1 MESVEDDANSVLY
14 EDQKFFKS
22 DTIFV
27 TFKSVTFE
35 IFRKCSESVNF
46 DANNDLQED
55 LKIFKSDTFE
65 NYKSFVPVEVQ
76 SLRIAMV
83 NITMLTLEFLINQ
96 ALIQLPY
103 YFSINPGYDQRS
115 SEL

>member
-1 MESVEDDANSVLY
+1 MESVGDDANSVFH
-14 EDQKFFKS
+14 EDQKFFKSDTFES

-76 SLRIAMV
+76 SHTYKSS
-83 NITMLTLEFLINQ
+83 ITHIF
-96 ALIQLPY
+96 
-103 YFSINPGYDQRS
+103 
-115 SEL
+115 

>member
-1 MESVEDDANSVLY
+1 MESVGDDANSVFH

-35 IFRKCSESVNF
+35 IFGKCSESVNF

-65 NYKSFVPVEVQ
+65 NYKSFVPVKVQ
-76 SLRIAMV
+76 SLYVHSTVPCSIALGV
-83 NITMLTLEFLINQ
+83 IDTIFQNWE
-96 ALIQLPY
+96 
-103 YFSINPGYDQRS
+103 
-115 SEL
+115 